1 MMATSLDANV
11 VLRMILNDVPEQ
23 SDRAAEFLDQHKCYL
38 TDVVISECVFVLEK
52 VYKLDRFFIK
62 GSMEILFEIET
73 LSFNERLIEE
83 TFGLYVAHKTLSFA
97 DCYSVAEATLRQN
110 ELLTFDRAVIKKCSP
125 VAKEPL

>member
-1 MMATSLDANV
+1 MIATSLDANV

-23 SDRAAEFLDQHKCYL
+23 SDRAAEFLDGHKCYL
-38 TDVVISECVFVLEK
+38 TDVVVSECVFVLEK

-73 LSFNERLIEE
+73 LNINERLIEE
-83 TFGLYVAHKTLSFA
+83 AFDLYVAHKTLSFA

-110 ELLTFDRAVIKKCSP
+110 ELLTFDRAIIKKCSP
-125 VAKEPL
+125 VAKEPV